1 MSLGLDTSIVV
12 RLLVGLPEKEYRI
25 ARKRLDDA
33 NQANELVLISD
44 LVLAE
49 AYHALCYHYEI
60 PEEEVRRRLA
70 DFIQS
75 GLVLLEPAGAI
86 RALLD
91 SRGAGL
97 MDRMIH
103 ERYRSLDA
111 VTLTFDRKQADL
123 EGADR
128 LR

>member
-1 MSLGLDTSIVV
+1 M
-12 RLLVGLPEKEYRI
+12 GLPEKEYRI
-25 ARKRLDDA
+25 ARKRLDEAYLA
-33 NQANELVLISD
+33 NGIVLISD

-49 AYHALCYHYEI
+49 AYHALRYHYAI
-60 PEEEVRRRLA
+60 PENEVRRRLA
-70 DFIQS
+70 DFVKS

-86 RALLD
+86 RALGNAG
-91 SRGAGL
+91 GAGL

-111 VTLTFDRKQADL
+111 VTLTFDGKQGNL
-123 EGADR
+123 EGANR